1 MKFDILVSFTFRC
14 VQAVRVK
21 VVAVSSPHRQ
31 LSLLFV
37 KPQEYWRRSRT
48 GIALV
53 ASREVRASKEIGY
66 FSLLYFQIS

>member
-21 VVAVSSPHRQ
+21 VAAASSPHRQ

-53 ASREVRASKEIGY
+53 ASREDRGSNEV
-66 FSLLYFQIS
+66 